1 MSGTP
6 PAEVHID
13 AALVRGLLAD
23 QHPDL
28 AGLPLN
34 AIDAGWD
41 NQMFRLGDR
50 LAVRLPR
57 RALAAALV
65 IHEQDWLPGLAPH
78 LPIPTPAPLRAGA
91 PGRGYPWRWSVLPWF
106 EGAPASDAPPR
117 PDQAPRMANFL
128 TALHQEPPA
137 NAPINP
143 VRGEALDRRAPD
155 VEARLERLSH
165 ATEMITPAV
174 MRAWRAGLT
183 APASTT
189 PKWIH
194 GDLHARN
201 ILVREGAIC
210 AVIDWGDITSG
221 DVATDLAVAWH
232 LFDDRAARAAFFA
245 RYGATGNQIA
255 RAMAWAVRIGAILLE
270 TGLADHPV
278 HAAMGEAV
286 LRRISA
292 DGQSIP

>member
-6 PAEVHID
+6 PAEALID
-13 AALVRGLLAD
+13 AALVRALLRD

-28 AGLPLN
+28 ADLPLK

-57 RALAAALV
+57 RAFAANLV
-65 IHEQDWLPGLAPH
+65 IHEQDWLPRLGPR
-78 LPIPTPAPLRAGA
+78 LPIPTPAPVRVGA
-91 PGRGYPWRWSVLPWF
+91 PGHGYPWRWSVLPWF
-106 EGAPASDAPPR
+106 DGVPASAAAANF
-117 PDQAPRMANFL
+117 DQADRMADFL
-128 TALHQEPPA
+128 VVLHQEAPA
-137 NAPINP
+137 DAPINP
-143 VRGEALDRRAPD
+143 VRGEALEARAPD
-155 VEARLERLSH
+155 VEARLERLSR
-165 ATEMITPAV
+165 ATDLITPAL
-174 MRAWRAGLT
+174 MRAWRAGLSAPTST
-183 APASTT
+183 A

-201 ILVREGAIC
+201 VLVREGVIA

-232 LFDDRAARAAFFA
+232 LFDHPSARTRLLQ
-245 RYGATGNQIA
+245 RYGATPAQIA

-270 TGLADHPV
+270 TGLADHPA

-286 LRRISA
+286 LRRVSA
-292 DGQSIP
+292 DSGT

>member
-78 LPIPTPAPLRAGA
+78 LPIPTPAPLRAG
-91 PGRGYPWRWSVLPWF
+91 PGISLALECSAVVRGRPRQR
-106 EGAPASDAPPR
+106 GAA
-117 PDQAPRMANFL
+117 QAPRMANFL

-232 LFDDRAARAAFFA
+232 LFDDRAARAGMLQ
-245 RYGATGNQIA
+245 RYGATQVQIA

>member
-13 AALVRGLLAD
+13 ASLVRGLLDD
-23 QHPDL
+23 QYPDL
-28 AGLPLN
+28 ADLPLN

-57 RALAAALV
+57 RALAAALA
-65 IHEQDWLPGLAPH
+65 IHEQDWLPDLAPR
-78 LPIPTPAPLRAGA
+78 LPIPTPAPLRVGA

-106 EGAPASDAPPR
+106 EAATAHEAPLNR
-117 PDQAPRMANFL
+117 DQADRLADFL
-128 TALHQEPPA
+128 IALHTEA
-137 NAPINP
+137 LTGASINP
-143 VRGEALDRRAPD
+143 FRGEPLVRRAPD
-155 VEARLERLSH
+155 AEARLGRLSR
-165 ATEMITPAV
+165 ATHLITPQV
-174 MRAWRAGLT
+174 LRAWRAGLAT
-183 APASTT
+183 PASIS

-210 AVIDWGDITSG
+210 AVIDWGDMTSG

-232 LFDDRAARAAFFA
+232 LFDPAPARAAFLA
-245 RYGATGNQIA
+245 RYGATQAQIA

-270 TGLADHPV
+270 TGLVDHPA

-286 LRRISA
+286 LRRLSA
-292 DGQSIP
+292 DG

>member
-1 MSGTP
+1 MIGTP

-13 AALVRGLLAD
+13 AALVRGLLDD

-28 AGLPLN
+28 ADLSLD

-50 LAVRLPR
+50 LAMRLPR

-65 IHEQDWLPGLAPH
+65 IHEQDWLPDLAPR
-78 LPIPTPAPLRAGA
+78 LPIHTPAPVRVGA

-106 EGAPASDAPPR
+106 EGTPACDAPPED
-117 PDQAPRMANFL
+117 DQVERMANFL
-128 TALHQEPPA
+128 TALHREAPA

-143 VRGEALDRRAPD
+143 VRGEPLARRAGD
-155 VEARLERLSH
+155 VEARLERLSD

-174 MRAWRAGLT
+174 VRAWRAGLA
-183 APASTT
+183 APASTA

-201 ILVREGAIC
+201 ILVREGAIS
-210 AVIDWGDITSG
+210 AIIDWGDMTSG
-221 DVATDLAVAWH
+221 DVATDLGVAWH
-232 LFDDRAARAAFFA
+232 LFEEAPARAAFFA
-245 RYGATGNQIA
+245 RYGATADQMA
-255 RAMAWAVRIGAILLE
+255 RAMAWAVRIGALLLE
-270 TGLADHPV
+270 TGLADHPA

-286 LRRISA
+286 LRRVSA
-292 DGQSIP
+292 DG